1 MKMKNNQT
9 PWAYTQIV
17 KDHFF
22 NPRNF
27 LRDNEAFEADGT
39 GVVGSPA
46 CGDVMLVAIQ
56 VKDGRVRACR
66 WRTFGCA
73 SAIASTSMM
82 SVMATEREGMS
93 LARAKRLKP
102 EEILER
108 LGGLPERKFHC
119 SVLGQEALREA
130 VLDYERIH
138 TPQNPLLRRDVH
150 DPNSSAKGFAS
161 YGK

>member
-1 MKMKNNQT
+1 
-9 PWAYTQIV
+9 
-17 KDHFF
+17 
-22 NPRNF
+22 
-27 LRDNEAFEADGT
+27 
-39 GVVGSPA
+39 
-46 CGDVMLVAIQ
+46 
-56 VKDGRVRACR
+56 
-66 WRTFGCA
+66 
-73 SAIASTSMM
+73 
-82 SVMATEREGMS
+82 MS

-138 TPQNPLLRRDVH
+138 TPQNPLLRRDVR